1 MLNNWFKLLWLWDN
15 SCRAYLLLLMDL
27 LGDRFYL
34 FVNCWDSFLYDMDIL
49 LGIGGEL
56 LIYFGGLWDSSFFYV
71 ISSVIIVRIWI
82 SVIVIVVRWYII
94 ILFYRISISRWV
106 ASIWNRCGFNSI
118 RFWQFIDNCRSHTI
132 TYCCKWFHICW
143 DVSLLFEIIYIIYYF
158 RFI

>member
-1 MLNNWFKLLWLWDN
+1 
-15 SCRAYLLLLMDL
+15 MDL

-82 SVIVIVVRWYII
+82 SVIVIVVR
-94 ILFYRISISRWV
+94 
-106 ASIWNRCGFNSI
+106 
-118 RFWQFIDNCRSHTI
+118 
-132 TYCCKWFHICW
+132 
-143 DVSLLFEIIYIIYYF
+143 
-158 RFI
+158 